1 MINKYS
7 ILNGSKYFSFD
18 RLQNYAVFDLI
29 IRNNVPTG
37 FSTEIE
43 TNGNNKIISGTSTE
57 LLQEKII
64 NPYKSDTTFS
74 PQYNYPYKLVTFKG
88 ICLKQKNVSFIHKK
102 VVNPYISY
110 KSDTW
115 SKDLKTDFTLGD
127 C

>member
-18 RLQNYAVFDLI
+18 RLQNYVVFDLI
-29 IRNNVPTG
+29 IRKNVPAG

-74 PQYNYPYKLVTFKG
+74 PQYNYPHKLVTFKG
-88 ICLKQKNVSFIHKK
+88 ICLK
-102 VVNPYISY
+102 
-110 KSDTW
+110 
-115 SKDLKTDFTLGD
+115 
-127 C
+127 